1 MKKVNVILVALT
13 LMLGTLFTTA
23 ANPETTSKTPFSAEI
38 ENLLEDN
45 DLFLG
50 EDVFATITFVV
61 NTEGELVLLDVDT
74 ENKSVE
80 QLIND
85 RLNYYKIKAKMQ
97 KGREYKVP
105 VHIVSEE

>member
-1 MKKVNVILVALT
+1 MKKAKVILVALT

-23 ANPETTSKTPFSAEI
+23 ATTETKLKTPFSAEI
-38 ENLLEDN
+38 ERLLEDN

-61 NTEGELVLLDVDT
+61 NAEGEIVVLDVDT
-74 ENKSVE
+74 ENQSVE

-85 RLNYYKIKAKMQ
+85 RLGYYKIKANMQ
-97 KGREYKVP
+97 KGKEYKVP
-105 VHIVSEE
+105 VRIVSEE

>member
-23 ANPETTSKTPFSAEI
+23 AIPETTVKTPFSAEI
-38 ENLLEDN
+38 ERLLEDN

-50 EDVFATITFVV
+50 ADVFTTITFVV
-61 NTEGELVLLDVDT
+61 NTEGEIVVLDVDT
-74 ENKSVE
+74 ENQSVK
-80 QLIND
+80 QFIND
-85 RLNYYKIKAKMQ
+85 RLSYYKIKAKMQ

-105 VHIVSEE
+105 VRIVSEE